1 MRKSELS
8 SASEPSGNADKKLS
22 KLVPIQR
29 DGELRGHQVVLVVAR
44 KKIPSWQLS
53 NTHNYPAAQS
63 VKALSLHVGAWKT
76 LTKGG

>member
-8 SASEPSGNADKKLS
+8 SACEPSGNADKKLS

-44 KKIPSWQLS
+44 KKYHHG
-53 NTHNYPAAQS
+53 NF
-63 VKALSLHVGAWKT
+63 
-76 LTKGG
+76 LTRIIILLLNR